1 MRKQTQL
8 ATLILAASLA
18 AVAQNSAVRVYR
30 SGSEWIEESNGS
42 LAAGKTVR
50 VKTTAGAIKAQG
62 GEQNNVHYV
71 VAKRVCAS
79 SEESARKEFSLM
91 RLSASSYGDIAFLR
105 AESGRRLSHVSADFE
120 VHVPYHTALLKLDTD
135 GGNVNAAN
143 ISGQVDAN
151 TGGGAIQ
158 LDQIGGAGVA
168 RGGAGPNGN
177 GQNRSAARPETAAPH
192 HPRIHRRAHGR
203 AAS

>member
-8 ATLILAASLA
+8 ATLMLADSLG
-18 AVAQNSAVRVYR
+18 AVAQNSPVRVYR
-30 SGSEWIEESNGS
+30 SGSEWIEESTGS

-62 GEQNNVHYV
+62 GEQNNVTYV
-71 VAKRVCAS
+71 VRKRVCAS

-105 AESGRRLSHVSADFE
+105 AESGRRLSHVSADFG

-135 GGNVNAAN
+135 GGNVNAPN
-143 ISGQVDAN
+143 ISGQADP
-151 TGGGAIQ
+151 TTR
-158 LDQIGGAGVA
+158 
-168 RGGAGPNGN
+168 RGPTHLA
-177 GQNRSAARPETAAPH
+177 H
-192 HPRIHRRAHGR
+192 IPRALYVIR
-203 AAS
+203 